1 MTMLRQGAPINRLRL
16 RRETASAPSRWWQ
29 YRSRMAACLSHTS
42 INCTNA
48 FELSEWWKGVLGY
61 VDVPDDPNEPG
72 DEECMILDPNSSQRL
87 LFIEVEQLQDSPG
100 RLHLDLA
107 PTDRRRDDEIER
119 VMALGATVVADRRNA
134 DGTGWMVL
142 ADPGGNHFCIVR
154 SDEERNQ
161 QS

>member
-1 MTMLRQGAPINRLRL
+1 
-16 RRETASAPSRWWQ
+16 
-29 YRSRMAACLSHTS
+29 MAACLSHTS

-61 VDVPDDPNEPG
+61 VDVPDDQNEPG

-119 VMALGATVVADRRNA
+119 VMALGASVVADRRNA

-154 SDEERNQ
+154 SDEERNLR
-161 QS
+161 S